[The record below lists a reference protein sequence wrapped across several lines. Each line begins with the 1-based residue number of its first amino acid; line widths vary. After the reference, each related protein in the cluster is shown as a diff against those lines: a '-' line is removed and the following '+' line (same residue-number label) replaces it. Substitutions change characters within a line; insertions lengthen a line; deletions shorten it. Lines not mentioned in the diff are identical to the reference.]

1 MLESQSAEVEVIEAE
16 NGSEL
21 KKLFQDRKRTNI
33 LNSVESAALLYFV
46 KRLPGYITPNIL
58 TGIAI
63 GGSFVMLIS
72 FILATF
78 ISSNYLLLGIVGLF
92 INWFGDSLD
101 GRVAYYRQIPRKWYG
116 FSLDIIMDWVSV
128 IFMGFGY
135 MIYAKGMNELLA
147 YSFVVLYGWAMIIA
161 ILRYKINNQYTIDAG
176 YIGPT
181 ELRVIVALILIMEI
195 IIPNFINYCMGL
207 VCLIFIYNNIKDT
220 NKLLDLGD
228 IRDKKEKAE
237 KENIE

>member
-1 MLESQSAEVEVIEAE
+1 
-16 NGSEL
+16 
-21 KKLFQDRKRTNI
+21 
-33 LNSVESAALLYFV
+33 
-46 KRLPGYITPNIL
+46 
-58 TGIAI
+58 
-63 GGSFVMLIS
+63 
-72 FILATF
+72 
-78 ISSNYLLLGIVGLF
+78 
-92 INWFGDSLD
+92 
-101 GRVAYYRQIPRKWYG
+101 
-116 FSLDIIMDWVSV
+116 
-128 IFMGFGY
+128 MGFGY
-135 MIYAKGMNELLA
+135 MVYAKGMNELLA

-161 ILRYKINNQYTIDAG
+161 ILRYKINDQYTIDAG

-181 ELRVIVALILIMEI
+181 ELRVIVAVILIMEI